1 MGYTVTLEGSN
12 AIIPADKLDEAYEIL
27 CNLNNYNRLKH
38 GGNGHS
44 FDPVWREAN
53 EFGANENVWFSW
65 LDWNYPETCADTAA
79 IIEQLGFGYN
89 LDPNGLQF
97 LYYDNKTG
105 SEDVFIAAL
114 APVLASTDN
123 VNPFFLWRG
132 EDGEVW
138 RQIVIDGEVVNQSGR
153 LTFEAV

>member
-1 MGYTVTLEGSN
+1 MGYVVTLEGSN
-12 AIIPADKLDEAYEIL
+12 AVIPTDKLDEAYKIL
-27 CNLNNYNRLKH
+27 CDLNNYNRLKR

-44 FDPVWREAN
+44 FDEEWRAAN

-65 LDWNYPETCADTAA
+65 MDWNYPETCADTAA
-79 IIEQLGFGYN
+79 VIEQLGFGFS
-89 LDPNGLQF
+89 LESDGLHF

-114 APVLASTDN
+114 GPVLTSTDN
-123 VNPFFLWRG
+123 THPFFLWRG

-138 RQIVIDGEVVNQSGR
+138 RQVAIDGEVIAQAGR